1 VKISSIPRR
10 EEADATARNDRQRKA
25 VYATGEADG
34 GTHHMTGKGWIDNNI
49 FCEHLGLTRREV
61 EVLTLVADGKT
72 NAEIGMIL
80 GTSPRTV
87 QKHLEH
93 IFEKLGVETRTAAA
107 VRVLTLTA
115 AQEPQIVPLPSTAT

>member
-1 VKISSIPRR
+1 MHS
-10 EEADATARNDRQRKA
+10 
-25 VYATGEADG
+25 
-34 GTHHMTGKGWIDNNI
+34 KGWLDNNI

-80 GTSPRTV
+80 GTSSRTI

-107 VRVLTLTA
+107 VRVLTLMI
-115 AQEPQIVPLPSTAT
+115 AQEPKIAPLPHIAT